1 MVVIPVFPHVD
12 TDLRHQDYFDIKTTN
27 RMVSTVGAVGLG
39 GILPLANVLTSLS
52 PLKFSLSP

>member
-1 MVVIPVFPHVD
+1 MIPVFPHVD

-39 GILPLANVLTSLS
+39 GILPLANVLTNLS